1 MSFDIFEFDIVPLY
15 FFLHFI
21 CTRFIISFI
30 SSFSKM
36 KMKAKIYQ
44 APKTSV
50 SDFVM
55 NDYLL
60 DGLSKSTGLCTKCYS
75 VNGNAIVFIRSPE
88 SHRWTFSHLFLSVV
102 NFYAFSTSFKVCSQ
116 SSLCVASLEEG
127 EASIMKFDH
136 DPHPLWATKKK

>member
-50 SDFVM
+50 SGIVM
-55 NDYLL
+55 SDN
-60 DGLSKSTGLCTKCYS
+60 
-75 VNGNAIVFIRSPE
+75 P
-88 SHRWTFSHLFLSVV
+88 
-102 NFYAFSTSFKVCSQ
+102 
-116 SSLCVASLEEG
+116 
-127 EASIMKFDH
+127 
-136 DPHPLWATKKK
+136 